1 LVIGDDSGLAAKLRL
16 LRKAAPIVD
25 VMVSHHAEWPDQFAD
40 DSGARFHRLGKDD
53 LPPPDHIATL
63 SSIAIV
69 FPVFSDGRGF
79 THARR
84 LRTAFGFTGAL
95 IADGHTIPD
104 QADYLFRCGF
114 THAMVTP
121 DRLGDWQQARRF
133 IQIHFQTM
141 PDSRH
146 SRFDQ

>member
-1 LVIGDDSGLAAKLRL
+1 LQRIDDEAL
-16 LRKAAPIVD
+16 L
-25 VMVSHHAEWPDQFAD
+25 
-40 DSGARFHRLGKDD
+40 LGKPDYSLSINDD
-53 LPPPDHIATL
+53 LPAADHIATL
-63 SSIAIV
+63 SSIAL
-69 FPVFSDGRGF
+69 VFSVFSAGRSF

-95 IADGHTIPD
+95 LADGHIIPD
-104 QADYLFRCGF
+104 QVDYLFRCGF

-141 PDSRH
+141 PDSHH
-146 SRFDQ
+146 SLLDQ

>member
-1 LVIGDDSGLAAKLRL
+1 MGFDAFVLTNGPPHCLSDKPCKGLMMLSQFPIFLDLHQTPPLVIGDDSGLAAKLRL

-40 DSGARFHRLGKDD
+40 DSGARFHRLG
-53 LPPPDHIATL
+53 
-63 SSIAIV
+63 
-69 FPVFSDGRGF
+69 
-79 THARR
+79 
-84 LRTAFGFTGAL
+84 
-95 IADGHTIPD
+95 
-104 QADYLFRCGF
+104 
-114 THAMVTP
+114 
-121 DRLGDWQQARRF
+121 DWQQARRF